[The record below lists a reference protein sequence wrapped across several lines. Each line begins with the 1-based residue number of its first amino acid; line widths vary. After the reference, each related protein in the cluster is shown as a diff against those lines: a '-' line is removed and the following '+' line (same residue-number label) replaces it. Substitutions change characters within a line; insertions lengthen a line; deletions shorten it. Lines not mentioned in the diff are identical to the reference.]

1 MKVLVNGKKE
11 TISFMG
17 ETLGDLLSHIE
28 KVGVAQGNV
37 VRSIKIDGQESSP
50 DSSEAQRTQI
60 SEIATLEVEI
70 STLADMINKNIENA
84 DAYLIRLI
92 PGIEQ
97 SVELFRIG
105 NEQEANKF
113 FVKIV
118 DGIDWFSQ
126 VLDIILTAKE
136 ISPETVFEGKS
147 IQANHGIVTG
157 SPVRARHIGTDILAT
172 LKNIVGGELK
182 SYSILLTAAREEAM
196 ERMIAQATE
205 LNANAIINFRFQT
218 STIAPGASEVIAYGT
233 AVTFSD

>member
-1 MKVLVNGKKE
+1 MKVLVNGKEE

-37 VRSIKIDGQESSP
+37 VRSIKINGQESSP

-92 PGIEQ
+92 PGIEK

-147 IQANHGIVTG
+147 IQDRRTSLVGLTQQMVDANKNQDWVLL
-157 SPVRARHIGTDILAT
+157 ADLLEYEILPYYQEWS
-172 LKNIVGGELK
+172 N
-182 SYSILLTAAREEAM
+182 LLPG
-196 ERMIAQATE
+196 
-205 LNANAIINFRFQT
+205 FR
-218 STIAPGASEVIAYGT
+218 SH
-233 AVTFSD
+233 

>member
-1 MKVLVNGKKE
+1 MKLLVNEKEE
-11 TISFMG
+11 TIAFVG

-50 DSSEAQRTQI
+50 DSSEAQGTQI
-60 SEIATLEVEI
+60 SEIATLELEI

-147 IQANHGIVTG
+147 IQDRRTSLVGLTQQMVDANKNQDWVLL
-157 SPVRARHIGTDILAT
+157 ADLLEYEILPYYQEWS
-172 LKNIVGGELK
+172 N
-182 SYSILLTAAREEAM
+182 LLPG
-196 ERMIAQATE
+196 
-205 LNANAIINFRFQT
+205 FR
-218 STIAPGASEVIAYGT
+218 SH
-233 AVTFSD
+233 

>member
-1 MKVLVNGKKE
+1 MKVLVNGKEE

-70 STLADMINKNIENA
+70 STLADMINKNIDNA

-92 PGIEQ
+92 PGIEK
-97 SVELFRIG
+97 SVELFRMG

-136 ISPETVFEGKS
+136 ISPDTVFEGKS
-147 IQANHGIVTG
+147 IQDRRTSLVDLTQQMVDANKNQDWVLL
-157 SPVRARHIGTDILAT
+157 ADLLEYEILPYYQEWS
-172 LKNIVGGELK
+172 N
-182 SYSILLTAAREEAM
+182 LLPG
-196 ERMIAQATE
+196 
-205 LNANAIINFRFQT
+205 FR
-218 STIAPGASEVIAYGT
+218 SH
-233 AVTFSD
+233 

>member
-1 MKVLVNGKKE
+1 MKVLVNGKEE

-28 KVGVAQGNV
+28 KVGVSQGNV

-60 SEIATLEVEI
+60 SEISTLEVEI

-92 PGIEQ
+92 PGIEK

-147 IQANHGIVTG
+147 IQDRRTSLVGLTQQMVDANKNHDWVLL
-157 SPVRARHIGTDILAT
+157 ADLLEYEILPYYQEWS
-172 LKNIVGGELK
+172 N
-182 SYSILLTAAREEAM
+182 LLPG
-196 ERMIAQATE
+196 
-205 LNANAIINFRFQT
+205 FR
-218 STIAPGASEVIAYGT
+218 SH
-233 AVTFSD
+233 

>member
-1 MKVLVNGKKE
+1 MKVLVNGKEE

-28 KVGVAQGNV
+28 KIGVTQGNV

-50 DSSEAQRTQI
+50 DSSEAQRMQI
-60 SEIATLEVEI
+60 SKIATLEVEI
-70 STLADMINKNIENA
+70 STLADMINKNIDNA

-92 PGIEQ
+92 PGIEK
-97 SVELFRIG
+97 SVELFRVG

-136 ISPETVFEGKS
+136 ISPDTVFEGKS
-147 IQANHGIVTG
+147 IQDRRSSLVDLTQQMVDANKNQDWVLL
-157 SPVRARHIGTDILAT
+157 ADLLEYEILPYYQEWS
-172 LKNIVGGELK
+172 N
-182 SYSILLTAAREEAM
+182 LLPG
-196 ERMIAQATE
+196 
-205 LNANAIINFRFQT
+205 FR
-218 STIAPGASEVIAYGT
+218 SH
-233 AVTFSD
+233 